1 MKAKKISWVHEY
13 DEKRRINRIR
23 FRIKQEK
30 REKKQR
36 VHFIICKQFPKS
48 LKYKGNL
55 KLGKKICY

>member
-30 REKKQR
+30 REKKAAFTLLFVNNSQK
-36 VHFIICKQFPKS
+36 V
-48 LKYKGNL
+48 
-55 KLGKKICY
+55 